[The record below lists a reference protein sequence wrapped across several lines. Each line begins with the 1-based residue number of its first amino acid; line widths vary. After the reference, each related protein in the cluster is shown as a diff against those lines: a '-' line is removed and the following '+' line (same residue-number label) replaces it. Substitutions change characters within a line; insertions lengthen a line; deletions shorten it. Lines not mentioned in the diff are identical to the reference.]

1 MSEVEEKIKIE
12 ERIRLFDETFIDI
25 SKTLRKL
32 ERNDQIKM
40 ITLLMDRFSYNEH
53 LEFEKLKTISW
64 VFPQAF
70 KA

>member
-40 ITLLMDRFSYNEH
+40 ITLVMERCSYNEH
-53 LEFEKLKTISW
+53 RAFERLTTISW